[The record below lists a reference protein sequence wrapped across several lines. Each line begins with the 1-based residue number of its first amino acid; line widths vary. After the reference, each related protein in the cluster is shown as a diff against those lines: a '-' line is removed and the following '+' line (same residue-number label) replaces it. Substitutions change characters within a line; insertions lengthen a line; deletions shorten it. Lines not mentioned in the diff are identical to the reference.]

1 MIFFHKKLIFS
12 GNCGGFLFPV
22 SAWVLVAVP
31 SGGCSVAVVCRLL
44 AAGHRLW
51 GLQASVPLLAVPG
64 LSLAAP
70 SGLLAVEAPL
80 AVGPRRWGTRAYCPA
95 AYGVFPDPGGSQCPL
110 HCKVG
115 FNHWTT
121 REALSFD
128 FCNLFFIEVQLI
140 YSVVLVS
147 GLQQSD
153 SVLHIYFFPPF

>member
-1 MIFFHKKLIFS
+1 MLA
-12 GNCGGFLFPV
+12 V
-22 SAWVLVAVP
+22 SARAPRRWAEQGLL
-31 SGGCSVAVVCRLL
+31 SGCGCRLL
-44 AAGHRLW
+44 AAGPQLW
-51 GLQASVPLLAVPG
+51 GSQASVLLVAV
-64 LSLAAP
+64 P
-70 SGLLAVEAPL
+70 SGLLAVEASL
-80 AVGPRRWGTRAYCPA
+80 AVGPRRGSARAYCPA
-95 AYGVFPDPGGSQCPL
+95 ACGVFPDPGGSQCPL

-140 YSVVLVS
+140 YSVMLVS